1 MLILLRLQASN
12 ILDNAY
18 AMFVILE
25 EELSLTEI
33 QAAVGNNCGTL
44 QSGFNN
50 FQYILK
56 KTCQ

>member
-33 QAAVGNNCGTL
+33 QAAVGNNCGKL
-44 QSGFNN
+44 LCAFNS
-50 FQYILK
+50 F
-56 KTCQ
+56 